1 MAQLEA
7 ELMVEAELMAGIT
20 ALSEQAKLARAADK
34 FADCDEL
41 LVRRQQLL
49 EQLVNLEATLA
60 PATHIFLTQLMTD
73 DQHQIRQLL
82 QAKAEMESQQVST
95 KRSARSIN
103 RYLAIKQV

>member
-1 MAQLEA
+1 MSQLEA
-7 ELMVEAELMAGIT
+7 ELMAAIT
-20 ALSEQAKLARAADK
+20 VLSEQAKVARAAEQ

-41 LVRRQQLL
+41 LVQRQQIL

-60 PATHIFLTQLMTD
+60 PATQRFLTQLMAD
-73 DQHQIRQLL
+73 DQSQIRQLL
-82 QAKAEMESQQVST
+82 QAKSEMESQQVTT